1 MPELAAPPVPLG
13 DKVKSMY
20 KNPVGMNMPSRLAPS
35 MSSTVTATS
44 DQVSSDLAGEV
55 VILGLS
61 SGVYYGLNEV
71 GASIWNLIQQ
81 SKTIQEIRDALLQE
95 YDVEASQLEEDI
107 FVLLSELSAVGLIEI
122 KDEAIV

>member
-1 MPELAAPPVPLG
+1 
-13 DKVKSMY
+13 MY
-20 KNPVGMNMPSRLAPS
+20 ENLVGLKMPSKFAFS
-35 MSSTVTATS
+35 MSSRVVATS

-81 SKTIQEIRDALLQE
+81 SRTIQEIQDALLQE
-95 YDVEASQLEEDI
+95 YDVEASQLKQDI
-107 FVLLSELSAVGLIEI
+107 FSLLSELSAVGLIEV

>member
-1 MPELAAPPVPLG
+1 
-13 DKVKSMY
+13 
-20 KNPVGMNMPSRLAPS
+20 MPSKCAVSL
-35 MSSTVTATS
+35 SSTVVATS

-81 SKTIQEIRDALLQE
+81 SRTIQEIQDALLQE
-95 YDVEASQLEEDI
+95 YDVEASQLKLDI
-107 FVLLSELSAVGLIEI
+107 FSLLSELSAVGLIEI